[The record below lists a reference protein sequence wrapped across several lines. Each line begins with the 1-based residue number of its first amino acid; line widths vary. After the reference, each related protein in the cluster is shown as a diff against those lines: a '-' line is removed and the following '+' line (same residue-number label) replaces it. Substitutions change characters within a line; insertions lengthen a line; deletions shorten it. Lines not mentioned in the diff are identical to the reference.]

1 MENLQIIEELIPRS
15 DKILVSFGQAN
26 YEDSFCLILETKN
39 LLDVDYIIFKIIKSL
54 PKWFKIL
61 LNSRNTIARI
71 IGLKTGRIERIFENS
86 SRLNIKQDQL
96 IGDFFILLKGKKHLI
111 TELNDKH
118 LDFRF
123 SILISENEGITK
135 VSLSTIV
142 KLNNFFGKI
151 YFFLVKPFHRLII
164 PNILKRLSNEL

>member
-1 MENLQIIEELIPRS
+1 MENFQIIEELIPRS
-15 DKILVSFGQAN
+15 EKILVSFGQVN
-26 YEDSFCLILETKN
+26 YEDSFCLILETKKIF
-39 LLDVDYIIFKIIKSL
+39 DIDFIIFKLIKSL

-61 LNSRNTIARI
+61 LNLRNTIARI
-71 IGLKTGRIERIFENS
+71 FGLKTGGIENIFDNS
-86 SRLNIKQDQL
+86 ARLSIKQEQS
-96 IGDFFILLKGKKHLI
+96 IGDFFILLKCKKHLI

>member
-1 MENLQIIEELIPRS
+1 MENFQIIEELIPRS

-26 YEDSFCLILETKN
+26 YEDSFCLILETKKIF
-39 LLDVDYIIFKIIKSL
+39 DVDFIIFKIIKSL
-54 PKWFKIL
+54 PNWFKIL
-61 LNSRNTIARI
+61 LNLRNTIARI
-71 IGLKTGRIERIFENS
+71 FGLKTGGIENIFDNS
-86 SRLNIKQDQL
+86 ARLSIKQEQS
-96 IGDFFILLKGKKHLI
+96 IGDFFILLKLKKHLI